1 MPDGRVQLRVS
12 AVDFGQGI
20 RTTMAQ
26 ITRGVLPLAPGALEV
41 VSGDTVLTH
50 KHGGAVAERQTLI
63 SGAAVEKA
71 AVAFKESLVTK
82 AAAIWEVPPD
92 EVMLVPEGVADGR
105 TEQHMTLNELAD
117 ELDQRGDKATCSYV
131 HVAPKTFAL
140 ADHEGR
146 KTVSAE
152 DYRNYP
158 AYAYITQACAVEVNP
173 ESGKVR
179 VLKVW
184 AAHDVGRA
192 INPQKIEGQVEGSC
206 MMAIGYALT
215 EDYPMEN
222 GRPKFTNFGDLGVP
236 TIHDMTPVRT
246 LIIEKPDPNG
256 PFGAKGIS
264 EVATVPL
271 TPAVCNAIYDAIGVR
286 VYTLPATPARILAA
300 QKAQAAEA
308 VELEP
313 A

>member
-1 MPDGRVQLRVS
+1 
-12 AVDFGQGI
+12 
-20 RTTMAQ
+20 
-26 ITRGVLPLAPGALEV
+26 
-41 VSGDTVLTH
+41 
-50 KHGGAVAERQTLI
+50 VAERQTLI
-63 SGAAVEKA
+63 SGEAVEKA
-71 AVAFKESLVTK
+71 ANQFKDTLVTK
-82 AAAIWEVPPD
+82 AAAVFEVPVE
-92 EVMLVPEGVADGR
+92 EVMLIADGLATTT
-105 TEQHMTLNELAD
+105 TEQHMSFKELAD
-117 ELDQRGDKATCSYV
+117 ELAKRDDVATCSYV

-146 KTVSAE
+146 KTVAPE

-173 ESGKVR
+173 ETGQVR

-206 MMAIGYALT
+206 LMAIGYALS

-222 GRPKFTNFGDLGVP
+222 GIPKFTTFGDLGVP
-236 TIHDMTPVRT
+236 SIHDMVPVRT

-271 TPAVCNAIYDAIGVR
+271 TPAVTNAIYDAVGVR
-286 VYTLPATPARILAA
+286 VRTLPATPKRLLALMRE
-300 QKAQAAEA
+300 QPAAEP
-308 VELEP
+308 VWGK
-313 A
+313 

>member
-1 MPDGRVQLRVS
+1 V
-12 AVDFGQGI
+12 I
-20 RTTMAQ
+20 
-26 ITRGVLPLAPGALEV
+26 
-41 VSGDTVLTH
+41 SGDTVLTH

-71 AVAFKESLVTK
+71 AFAFKETLQQK
-82 AAAIWEVPPD
+82 AADVFKVPVD
-92 EVMLVPEGVADGR
+92 EVMLVDDGLATTR
-105 TEQHMTLNELAD
+105 TEQHMGFDELAD
-117 ELDQRGDKATCSYV
+117 ELDKRGEKATNSYV

-146 KTVSAE
+146 KTVSPE

-173 ESGKVR
+173 KTGQVR
-179 VLKVW
+179 MLKVW

-206 MMAIGYALT
+206 SMAVGYALS

-222 GRPKFTNFGDLGVP
+222 GYPKFKTFGELGLP
-236 TIHDMTPVRT
+236 TIHDMMPVKV

-271 TPAVCNAIYDAIGVR
+271 TPAVTNAIYDALGVR
-286 VYTLPATPARILAA
+286 MYTLPATPKRILAA
-300 QKAQAAEA
+300 LKAQEGAEA
-308 VELEP
+308 RPEAV
-313 A
+313 AAFGK